1 MCLSWR
7 LIRLV
12 GDWLRG
18 GSSSSMIAL
27 FQRFAAYETQ
37 RLPVEL
43 PVMTFQVISFSMNPL
58 YCIETW
64 IPIQLLHCYTMR
76 LKSPLI

>member
-1 MCLSWR
+1 MLGGQGWVCLFVGRGVFVMMSGLLLCLLGGGGKVCLSWR

-27 FQRFAAYETQ
+27 FQRFAAYK
-37 RLPVEL
+37 RSVY
-43 PVMTFQVISFSMNPL
+43 PL
-58 YCIETW
+58 NC
-64 IPIQLLHCYTMR
+64 L
-76 LKSPLI
+76 S